1 MAGLE
6 IQPGLLI
13 PEDEI
18 QVSYSRSGGPG
29 GQNVNKLETRVTL
42 RYSVRESRAL
52 DEDQRAR
59 LLARLSSRLT
69 SEGELLVHAS
79 RQRVQGRNEKE
90 GRERLAGILRDAL
103 ALPKKRRATRPTR
116 GSKKR
121 RLAQKQRRSETK
133 RLRRKNP
140 DGES

>member
-1 MAGLE
+1 LAGLE

-13 PEDEI
+13 PEDEL

-42 RYSVRESRAL
+42 RYSVRESQAL
-52 DEDQRAR
+52 DEAQRAR
-59 LLARLSSRLT
+59 LLERLSSRLT

-90 GRERLAGILRDAL
+90 ARERLAGILREAL
-103 ALPKKRRATRPTR
+103 AVPKKRRATRPTH

-140 DGES
+140 DGEG